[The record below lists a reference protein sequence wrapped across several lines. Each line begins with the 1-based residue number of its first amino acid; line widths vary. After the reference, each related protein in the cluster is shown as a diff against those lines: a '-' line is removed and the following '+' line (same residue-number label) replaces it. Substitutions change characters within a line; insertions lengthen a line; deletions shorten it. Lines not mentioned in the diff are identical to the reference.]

1 MKIDFLQNYQNR
13 IFGEK
18 KKNILTTLQQNPNNV
33 SLSKT
38 FIASRT
44 KQKKAEAGV

>member
-1 MKIDFLQNYQNR
+1 MKIDFFQNYQNR
-13 IFGEK
+13 IFGE

-38 FIASRT
+38 FIASGT

>member
-38 FIASRT
+38 IASRT